1 MYSFS
6 TIINIALSI
15 SGTVSNIVTT
25 VIVYISAAIDIGHWC
40 MSGDRYGLN
49 TAVYV
54 TEFCVL

>member
-6 TIINIALSI
+6 TVINITLSI
-15 SGTVSNIVTT
+15 SGTVSNIVT